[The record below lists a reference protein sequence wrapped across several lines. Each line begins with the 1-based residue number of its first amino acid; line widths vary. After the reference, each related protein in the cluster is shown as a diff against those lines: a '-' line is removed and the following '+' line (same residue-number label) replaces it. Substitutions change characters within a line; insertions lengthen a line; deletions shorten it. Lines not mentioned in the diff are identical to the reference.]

1 MEGASAAN
9 TVNNLITALG
19 LPATVI
25 ILGVIA
31 FFVIREVRQEN
42 ASTRKSIESFKN
54 ETSKKIDELKKH
66 SDERDEALTTR
77 FEKLEKEVKFI
88 QHDYMTKAE
97 HYQDTE
103 GWKTE
108 VQGIRQEVSKLPIEI
123 LKLIKQV

>member
-9 TVNNLITALG
+9 TINNLITALG

-66 SDERDEALTTR
+66 SDERDEALTAR

-108 VQGIRQEVSKLPIEI
+108 VQGIRQKVSELPIEI